1 MKKDI
6 RARMTDEGRR
16 RYDEY
21 KSVYGENPQ
30 IKDVLDA
37 CYYGLMTENEVISR
51 IKQGDEAK
59 KKVYAVVGW
68 ISLIIFAIWFMF
80 SVYAVTIAPS
90 FITYQSVAVGGA
102 GVIFST
108 YLLKSSKH

>member
-1 MKKDI
+1 MI
-6 RARMTDEGRR
+6 IFVRNTNEGKR

-37 CYYGLMTENEVISR
+37 CYYGLMTEDEVISR

-59 KKVYAVVGW
+59 KKFYAVVGW
-68 ISLIIFAIWFMF
+68 ISLIIFAIWLMF

-102 GVIFST
+102 GVIYST
-108 YLLKSSKH
+108 YLLKSSKR